1 MLSCIFFS
9 SSKHA
14 HCTTHCTH
22 HAHRS
27 RAVASEKRESLE
39 TLENK
44 LEEVRDD
51 SAKQVL
57 AFREQAGVLGEE
69 TRRSEEAAISLRAQL
84 RKTQALLSDAVR
96 TIESL
101 KEELQTDDVKR
112 SSDYEHQHQNLR
124 QLEQRLSNTNLT
136 LKATE
141 ARYKIQQQ
149 EMKRM
154 SDGKDRLF
162 NDLNK
167 TNDELETMRKQYEET
182 KRSLLHMQRCAR
194 NAQVIENNA
203 ARFLRDTKG
212 MTTTSG
218 GGGGG
223 GSKTARGKLNGN
235 GGESNGGNG
244 GLPEIGS
251 PRVTEMTA
259 ARGKKKSKSTTK
271 LGSRPGS
278 APLRR
283 RDLNKV

>member
-1 MLSCIFFS
+1 MILFPLCSP
-9 SSKHA
+9 A
-14 HCTTHCTH
+14 
-22 HAHRS
+22 RS

-39 TLENK
+39 SLEKK

-57 AFREQAGVLGEE
+57 AFREQADVLGEE
-69 TRRSEEAAISLRAQL
+69 TRRAEEAAIGLRAQL
-84 RKTQALLSDAVR
+84 RKTQSLLSDAVR

-124 QLEQRLSNTNLT
+124 QLEQRLSDTNLT

-149 EMKRM
+149 EIKRM
-154 SDGKDRLF
+154 FDTKDRMS
-162 NDLNK
+162 NDLNR
-167 TNDELETMRKQYEET
+167 TNNELESMRKQYEET

-203 ARFLRDTKG
+203 ARFLRDTKSSNA
-212 MTTTSG
+212 TSS
-218 GGGGG
+218 G

-235 GGESNGGNG
+235 GGESN
-244 GLPEIGS
+244 LPEIGS

-259 ARGKKKSKSTTK
+259 ARGKKKSKSTSK
-271 LGSRPGS
+271 VGSRPES